1 METYII
7 HGTFEI
13 SEKTGKNGMPR
24 FLVFTFPLGAAVG
37 AAPRTAAPSIDESQR
52 GDPLY
57 VALWLRENHGSKSY
71 GCSKR
76 SLRSFMVFP
85 HEIRHEITKSSS
97 QGPADDTEWLPQC
110 DVLVPRWNIRRFS
123 AKTVFFHGENCVFFM
138 NFTCLGFWK
147 SADTLPVGDL
157 SPLKV
162 VRLEAHRQA
171 GVFPQFPAQFAALFV
186 GCASEILGV
195 YGLSS
200 CNQL

>member
-110 DVLVPRWNIRRFS
+110 DVLVPR
-123 AKTVFFHGENCVFFM
+123 
-138 NFTCLGFWK
+138 
-147 SADTLPVGDL
+147 
-157 SPLKV
+157 
-162 VRLEAHRQA
+162 
-171 GVFPQFPAQFAALFV
+171 
-186 GCASEILGV
+186 
-195 YGLSS
+195 
-200 CNQL
+200 